1 MDNDLCIFALDTSH
15 SLAGRI
21 SEHMGLALS
30 EHEERTFSDGE
41 HKCRPMENVR
51 GKDVF
56 VVQSLFQDKRHSVND
71 KLCRLL
77 FFIGAL
83 HDASAASITAVLPY
97 MAYARK
103 DRQTKPR
110 DPVTTRYMA
119 NLFAAVGTD
128 RVVALDIHNLSAF
141 QNAFNCHTDHL
152 SAEQLFVDYFAAR
165 ITPTE
170 QVVVLAPDAGASKRA
185 ELFKQ
190 RLARRLNTE
199 LTSAFISKQRSAGT
213 VAGSSIC
220 GTVTDRTVIIYDDMI
235 CSGTTISRALAGC
248 TENRAAHV
256 YAAATHGAFTDTANE
271 LFVNAALEQVVVTDS
286 VASPALAHT
295 QVGNKLVVLDIAPL
309 FAEAIRR
316 IHNGDSVVELLAD

>member
-1 MDNDLCIFALDTSH
+1 M
-15 SLAGRI
+15 
-21 SEHMGLALS
+21 
-30 EHEERTFSDGE
+30 
-41 HKCRPMENVR
+41 
-51 GKDVF
+51 
-56 VVQSLFQDKRHSVND
+56 
-71 KLCRLL
+71 
-77 FFIGAL
+77 
-83 HDASAASITAVLPY
+83 
-97 MAYARK
+97 
-103 DRQTKPR
+103 
-110 DPVTTRYMA
+110 
-119 NLFAAVGTD
+119 
-128 RVVALDIHNLSAF
+128 
-141 QNAFNCHTDHL
+141 
-152 SAEQLFVDYFAAR
+152 
-165 ITPTE
+165 
-170 QVVVLAPDAGASKRA
+170 VVLAPDAGASKRA

-235 CSGTTISRALAGC
+235 CSGTTITRALAGC